1 MHNPYLSLYPYQTG
15 MAPPASQPGNAV
27 GLCRR
32 FVALL
37 MRWQYRAADRA
48 HLADLEPHL
57 LKDIGLTPAERDR
70 EARKPFWIA

>member
-1 MHNPYLSLYPYQTG
+1 MHNPYLSLYPHQTG
-15 MAPPASQPGNAV
+15 TAAPSSKPGNAI

-32 FVALL
+32 VVALL
-37 MRWQYRAADRA
+37 IRWQHRAADRA
-48 HLADLEPHL
+48 RLADLEPHL